1 MNLWK
6 LSLCYLGRKKGKTIT
21 LFIVFF
27 TIGMCLISLSGISRS
42 LEKKIISSQ
51 ERAVYLTASN
61 GAAWPGKAKEALQA
75 ADITKKLEACRLTGV
90 KTGLRLL
97 SLSQSTAEEPGTLTV
112 AGYGQTASLSA
123 FQSRRLLLIRGR
135 HLTAEDRDQALM
147 HAALAEKNQL
157 DIGKTIRVGEKEVTI
172 AGLFTQARPD
182 GNQLLHT
189 NLANTL
195 IAHES
200 LVADLSGQSGYQS
213 LYLTLSK
220 PELVEPVIGSIRQW
234 PLDWEKLSVQN
245 AREYYGDAYQ
255 NVITLQ
261 TLVSKILAQFSI
273 LAILVLVLML
283 SFWINSR
290 VRETGILLAIGMSK
304 QQVVIHY
311 LIEVLLV
318 ALAAFAFSIPAGGL
332 IGQRLSDALMSQV
345 NGGIAAS
352 VLHQGGLDAG
362 RIDAVSVSIGWQD
375 VLRLYLQGSLTCAAS
390 VALSSLSIARLH
402 PKQILTKM
410 S

>member
-1 MNLWK
+1 M
-6 LSLCYLGRKKGKTIT
+6 
-21 LFIVFF
+21 
-27 TIGMCLISLSGISRS
+27 
-42 LEKKIISSQ
+42 
-51 ERAVYLTASN
+51 
-61 GAAWPGKAKEALQA
+61 
-75 ADITKKLEACRLTGV
+75 
-90 KTGLRLL
+90 
-97 SLSQSTAEEPGTLTV
+97 
-112 AGYGQTASLSA
+112 
-123 FQSRRLLLIRGR
+123 
-135 HLTAEDRDQALM
+135 
-147 HAALAEKNQL
+147 
-157 DIGKTIRVGEKEVTI
+157 
-172 AGLFTQARPD
+172 
-182 GNQLLHT
+182 
-189 NLANTL
+189 
-195 IAHES
+195 
-200 LVADLSGQSGYQS
+200 
-213 LYLTLSK
+213 
-220 PELVEPVIGSIRQW
+220 EPVIGSIRQW

-261 TLVSKILAQFSI
+261 TLVSKIRAQFSI

-332 IGQRLSDALMSQV
+332 IGQRLSDTLMSQV
-345 NGGIAAS
+345 NGGITAS

-390 VALSSLSIARLH
+390 VVLSSLSIARLH